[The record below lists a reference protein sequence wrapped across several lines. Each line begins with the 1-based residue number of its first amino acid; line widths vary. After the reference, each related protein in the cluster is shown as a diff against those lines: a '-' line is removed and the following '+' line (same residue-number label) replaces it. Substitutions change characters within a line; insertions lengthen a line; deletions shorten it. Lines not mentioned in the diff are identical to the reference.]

1 MKRQFFYLL
10 GILLTIIIGTLA
22 QCYFCCSNTKM
33 TAYANEAKP
42 VEKVLEKEISEE
54 IEETQNI
61 EDAKEDEIDLIKKD
75 CDVLLAESFVV
86 NFKSG
91 ESTANLS
98 TAQQEKLNKIA
109 NCISELGI
117 ILTVI
122 GHTDN
127 TGSTATNLRVGQQR
141 ADAVKAVLIEKGVAE
156 NQITTTTKGET
167 EPVASNNTEEGKEK
181 NRRIEFKSNYN

>member
-1 MKRQFFYLL
+1 
-10 GILLTIIIGTLA
+10 
-22 QCYFCCSNTKM
+22 M

-86 NFKSG
+86 NFQSG

-117 ILTVI
+117 TLTVI

>member
-1 MKRQFFYLL
+1 
-10 GILLTIIIGTLA
+10 
-22 QCYFCCSNTKM
+22 M

-98 TAQQEKLNKIA
+98 SVQQEKLNKIA

-117 ILTVI
+117 TLTVI

-141 ADAVKAVLIEKGVAE
+141 ADAVKAVLMEKGVAE

-167 EPVASNNTEEGKEK
+167 EPVASNTTEEGKEK

>member
-1 MKRQFFYLL
+1 
-10 GILLTIIIGTLA
+10 
-22 QCYFCCSNTKM
+22 M

-75 CDVLLAESFVV
+75 CDLLLAESFVV
-86 NFKSG
+86 NFQSG

-98 TAQQEKLNKIA
+98 SVQQEKLNKIA

-117 ILTVI
+117 TLTVI

-181 NRRIEFKSNYN
+181 NRRIEFKSNNN

>member
-1 MKRQFFYLL
+1 
-10 GILLTIIIGTLA
+10 
-22 QCYFCCSNTKM
+22 M

-117 ILTVI
+117 TLTVI

-141 ADAVKAVLIEKGVAE
+141 ADAVKAVLMEKGVTE

-167 EPVASNNTEEGKEK
+167 EPVASNTTDEGKEK

>member
-1 MKRQFFYLL
+1 
-10 GILLTIIIGTLA
+10 
-22 QCYFCCSNTKM
+22 M

-61 EDAKEDEIDLIKKD
+61 KDAKEDEIDLIKKD

-86 NFKSG
+86 NFQSG

-117 ILTVI
+117 TLTVI

-141 ADAVKAVLIEKGVAE
+141 ADAVKAVLMEKGVAE

-167 EPVASNNTEEGKEK
+167 EPVASNTTEEGKEK